1 MKKRQLKFIV
11 ALCVLAVLIWILGEV
26 TIGFCLERGMTL
38 SRIWAVLVVVG
49 TCTFSV
55 WKFKVNRDM
64 QLDHS
69 VCDI

>member
-55 WKFKVNRDM
+55 WKCPRE
-64 QLDHS
+64 
-69 VCDI
+69 